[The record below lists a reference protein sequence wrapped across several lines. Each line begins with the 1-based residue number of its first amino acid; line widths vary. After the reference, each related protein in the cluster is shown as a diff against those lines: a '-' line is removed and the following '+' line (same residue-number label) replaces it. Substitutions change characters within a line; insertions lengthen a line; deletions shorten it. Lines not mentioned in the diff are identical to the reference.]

1 MAEFVLKDLFPD
13 GRDRIIAVQEIIEEV
28 AQYFSISP
36 EELCSASRSRQLVNA
51 RQIAMYL
58 TRELTDLS
66 LPRIGRAFGNR
77 DHSTVMH
84 ATQKI
89 AGLMTERRATYD
101 QVQELT
107 NRVTSTH
114 RRPR

>member
-1 MAEFVLKDLFPD
+1 MAEYVLKDLFPD
-13 GRDRIIAVQEIIEEV
+13 GRDRIISVQDVIDEV
-28 AQYFSISP
+28 ATYFSLSA
-36 EELCSASRSRQLVNA
+36 EEICSASRSRQLVNA

-58 TRELTDLS
+58 TRELTDMS

-107 NRVTSTH
+107 NRITSTT
-114 RRPR
+114 RSAR

>member
-1 MAEFVLKDLFPD
+1 MSNRV
-13 GRDRIIAVQEIIEEV
+13 GWC
-28 AQYFSISP
+28 FSITA

-89 AGLMTERRATYD
+89 TGLMTERRVTYD

-107 NRVTSTH
+107 NRITSTT
-114 RRPR
+114 RSAR